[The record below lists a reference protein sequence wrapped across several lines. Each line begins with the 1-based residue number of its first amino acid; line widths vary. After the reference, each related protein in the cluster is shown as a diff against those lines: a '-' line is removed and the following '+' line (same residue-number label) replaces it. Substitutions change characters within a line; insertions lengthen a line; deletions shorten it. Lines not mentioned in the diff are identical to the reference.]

1 LSSSGVEITDDG
13 VGSAAPPGNGLCGL
27 RERVLAAGG
36 EVDAGPLQPSGWRL
50 RVSLASDGGT

>member
-1 LSSSGVEITDDG
+1 VEITDDG